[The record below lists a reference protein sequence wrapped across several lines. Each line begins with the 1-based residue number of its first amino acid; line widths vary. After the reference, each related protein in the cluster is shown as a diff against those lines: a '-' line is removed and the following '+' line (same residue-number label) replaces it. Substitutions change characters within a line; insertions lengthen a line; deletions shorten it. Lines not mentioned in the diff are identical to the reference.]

1 MQSQIAYSKI
11 LWDKTCNCPVKF
23 ATISNSEHFAISNDD
38 GNFLIKLN
46 NSAVDIQMLGYEPAN
61 VLLENQQNDTIFLT
75 AKGFELDEIIIDT
88 DEKYKIMIKT
98 IATEYELDTHTE
110 QFFLRSIIRKNK
122 ELYKIIDFSG
132 TVEKKTLFD
141 TNIKPMLKKNYIV
154 QIENIRKAGI
164 EGRNYAFGLNSFET
178 FLTRIASI
186 YFVPK
191 FYKFSYKNTID
202 DNFSK
207 IIVSAKDAKVTTTDG
222 YYLVDNGNNTFN
234 EVYLIDNNKNAEF
247 ISKRSVKYR
256 NVFFEQKTNFK
267 RNIKTNKYQINFSI
281 VKLNVEVISD
291 NKTDVFEVTQ
301 IYNAIPTESK
311 LRLKNN
317 IDISDDMFDING
329 KYDPVYWE
337 NHDILPLT
345 KEMQEFINM
354 VNSSSKKSDFKT
366 KTNIK

>member
-1 MQSQIAYSKI
+1 M
-11 LWDKTCNCPVKF
+11 P
-23 ATISNSEHFAISNDD
+23 
-38 GNFLIKLN
+38 
-46 NSAVDIQMLGYEPAN
+46 
-61 VLLENQQNDTIFLT
+61 
-75 AKGFELDEIIIDT
+75 
-88 DEKYKIMIKT
+88 
-98 IATEYELDTHTE
+98 
-110 QFFLRSIIRKNK
+110 
-122 ELYKIIDFSG
+122 
-132 TVEKKTLFD
+132 
-141 TNIKPMLKKNYIV
+141 KKNYIV

-247 ISKRSVKYR
+247 ILKRSVKYR

-267 RNIKTNKYQINFSI
+267 RNIKTNKYQLNFSI

-311 LRLKNN
+311 PRLKNN
-317 IDISDDMFDING
+317 IGSSDDMFDING